1 MNYNIAIPHL
11 QPEQCIKDWRVAY
24 VSATS
29 LLKETERIQLLP
41 MAVDRSTADQA
52 WAVVATSKNTLE
64 EALNELE
71 AHIDVQK
78 SRLGA
83 VTDFYRLAPSIKIT
97 ETNLS
102 DFFFEVFQ
110 ASKTARL
117 TYDHAAFKLLQHI
130 PECSKLCNDVIKS
143 DMSEEDL
150 FALFDQVRSKLTRG
164 TSAPERVFYSDAPT
178 GEQEECLPDWASDIQ
193 QQLTQI
199 KESLELQRLSSK
211 SLPKDKQPQKHRQM
225 FDCKAK
231 GTLWVNGKK
240 LRVDFLFDSGAKT
253 SIMSV
258 DDKEIASMA
267 TGGIVHGVG
276 GNQKV
281 GKHINCS
288 FSLDSMDGKV
298 FEHPI
303 RPTQIPGEPA
313 LVLLGVDFLSKFG
326 NTLFDWENHRLQ
338 LGDSWAYAMS
348 SPSKYDISPSL
359 SSSEKGQINDLIN
372 GYADSVFV
380 HNPRAP
386 KKASFG
392 VHKIETKSGRPHKD
406 KVRRTPLKWR
416 DDVSQQLKEMIENK
430 IIQPSVSPY
439 SSNLLLVNKKD
450 LSKRFCVDFR
460 TLNSDTIKDTYP
472 LPNVEDILDRVKGA
486 RYFSQLDLASGYW
499 GIPMD
504 PTDREKTAF
513 ASHKGKFEFIRMPF
527 GLCNA
532 QATFQR
538 TMDGV
543 VQTVQ
548 DTGTDGVEAYVD
560 NLLVFTETF
569 EEHLETLENL
579 FQQVSIANLSLRKD
593 KCEFAKPEIEF
604 LGFIIDGQ
612 KVRPTP
618 ENIKKVMK
626 FPSPTKRK
634 EVQRFLGVA
643 NFNRKFI
650 PNFSEIAAP
659 LSTLTSTKTKFEWTV
674 KHEAAFQAVKTE
686 LSKAPSLHLADWN
699 KEFHIET
706 DASGVAVG
714 GVLFQIND
722 KKERLPLA
730 YFSKKLDPSTT
741 KSWTATERELFGVVA
756 ASRKWEVY
764 CSGKVIFHTDHL
776 PLKYIRKKH
785 DPRHNS
791 KIGRWLF
798 ELENVDYSVEYI
810 PGKENIEADYL
821 SRICLEDEPSEKLS
835 TQELCAVYYQNAV
848 LPTLNVI
855 KEYQKKCP
863 HFILAR
869 QQLEDKGEIRK
880 GIFKSYSNLEVKD
893 DILWKGLRI
902 MIPADLID
910 HVMREY
916 HGQYHHG
923 AENTMLTIKTRFY
936 WRGMEKDIKKFVGAC
951 RTCTQCKASRTQHS
965 DIQIP
970 EKVEC
975 RERLCIDIACM
986 PRSNQGN
993 TYILQMLDAN
1003 TKFIATAALSDQ
1015 QAETIRKT
1023 LWPKWFSYFGIPGS
1037 LLSDQGPNVD
1047 GKVIRD
1053 LCRSLNIT
1061 KIHSSPYHP
1070 EGNGSTER
1078 SIGSLKSIIRAM
1090 CESRKVEVED
1100 WDLLLDEATLAYN
1113 STVNKSTGFSP
1124 FQSMFGGDSALPIDQ
1139 ATAVKSS
1146 RPSSDPKLVRQNA
1159 DMNRREVQEAYKQ
1172 KLDQLANTA
1181 ILHPGDLVLMKRT
1194 FGSYPKLKVKWKED
1208 VKGNPYTVIK
1218 KTSNVNY
1225 VIRNTTGLE
1234 RTYHRNMLKPA
1245 NIRVEPTYTAPVNAR
1260 SSVRQDAQ
1268 TTLVSVPIPQQPGQ
1282 PHDRV
1287 VIDQRQFASNVFSNP
1302 GPGSNPA
1309 NPQDQGRVPATP
1321 PDQQR
1326 VPATSQEVIS
1336 RVPQTT
1342 RLGRVSKPV
1351 LGTRHCDNVSL

>member
-1 MNYNIAIPHL
+1 MLQNYNIAIPHL

-41 MAVDRSTADQA
+41 MAMDRSPADQA
-52 WAVVATSKNTLE
+52 WAVQATSKATLQ
-64 EALNELE
+64 EALDELE
-71 AHIDVQK
+71 ARIDVQK
-78 SRLGA
+78 SRLRA
-83 VTDFYRLAPSIKIT
+83 VTDFYKLAPLNKIT
-97 ETNLS
+97 EANLS
-102 DFFFEVFQ
+102 DFFFDVFQ

-130 PECSKLCNDVIKS
+130 PECSKLCNDGGIKS
-143 DMSEEDL
+143 DMSGEEL
-150 FALFDQVRSKLTRG
+150 FALFDKVRSKLTESA
-164 TSAPERVFYSDAPT
+164 SAPERVFYSEVPT

-193 QQLTQI
+193 QQLTKV
-199 KESLELQRLSSK
+199 KESLESQRLSSK
-211 SLPKDKQPQKHRQM
+211 SLLKDKQPQKQRQT

-231 GTLWVNGKK
+231 GTLWVKGKK

-258 DDKEIASMA
+258 DDKDIANMA

-288 FSLDSMDGKV
+288 FSLDSMDDKM
-298 FEHPI
+298 FKHPI
-303 RPTQIPGEPA
+303 RPAQIPGEPA
-313 LVLLGVDFLSKFG
+313 LVILGVDFLSKFG

-338 LGDSWAYAMS
+338 LGESWAYAMS
-348 SPSKYDISPSL
+348 SPSKYDISSSL

-460 TLNSDTIKDTYP
+460 SLNSDTVKDTYP
-472 LPNVEDILDRVKGA
+472 LPNVEDILDRVKGS

-499 GIPMD
+499 GIPMHPD
-504 PTDREKTAF
+504 DREKTAF

-560 NLLVFTETF
+560 NLLVFTDTF

-618 ENIKKVMK
+618 ENIRKVMK

-659 LSTLTSTKTKFEWTV
+659 LSSLTSTKTKFDWTV
-674 KHEAAFQAVKTE
+674 KHEAAFQAVKKE
-686 LSKAPSLHLADWN
+686 LSRAPSLHLADWN

-714 GVLFQIND
+714 GVLFQTND

-741 KSWTATERELFGVVA
+741 KSWTATERELFGVVV

-764 CSGKVIFHTDHL
+764 CSGKVVFHTDHL

-821 SRICLEDEPSEKLS
+821 SRISLEDDPSEKLS

-848 LPTLNVI
+848 LPTLSVI

-869 QQLEDKGEIRK
+869 QQLEDNGEISK
-880 GIFKSYSNLEVKD
+880 GIFKAYSNLEVKD

-910 HVMREY
+910 HVVREY

-923 AENTMLTIKTRFY
+923 AENTILTIKTRFY

-1124 FQSMFGGDSALPIDQ
+1124 FQSMFGGYPALPIDQ
-1139 ATAVKSS
+1139 ATAVKSN

-1172 KLDQLANTA
+1172 KIDQLANTS
-1181 ILHPGDLVLMKRT
+1181 ILQPGDLVLMKRT

-1245 NIRVEPTYTAPVNAR
+1245 NIRVEPTYTAPINAR
-1260 SSVRQDAQ
+1260 SSVQQDAQ
-1268 TTLVSVPIPQQPGQ
+1268 TTLVSVSVPQWPVQ
-1282 PHDRV
+1282 PHGRV
-1287 VIDQRQFASNVFSNP
+1287 VLNQHQFTANVFN
-1302 GPGSNPA
+1302 NPA
-1309 NPQDQGRVPATP
+1309 NPQDEGRVPATP
-1321 PDQQR
+1321 
-1326 VPATSQEVIS
+1326 QEVIS

-1342 RLGRVSKPV
+1342 RFGRVSKPV
-1351 LGTRHCDNVSL
+1351 LGTRHCDNGNT